1 MKKLLLLILPLTA
14 FSEEYNIEETK
25 EEVPHVI
32 VRLLE
37 SIQLPDNDIA
47 WAECHEEYSQSAN
60 LIRQK
65 FLLPYLE
72 YQNKII
78 ENKKVLLEL
87 EFKRKKQELEKVAK
101 INKIQNDLDQREMIV
116 AEYYNQSSICKIDGR
131 SWYEL
136 SPLERKKHRE
146 VYIKRFRE

>member
-14 FSEEYNIEETK
+14 FSEEYKVEESH

-47 WAECHEEYSQSAN
+47 WTECHEQYSQNAN

-78 ENKKVLLEL
+78 ENKKVLLDL
-87 EFKRKKQELEKVAK
+87 EFKIKKQELEKAEK
-101 INKIQNDLDQREMIV
+101 MKKIQNEIDEREMII
-116 AEYYNQSSICKIDGR
+116 AESYNKSSICKIDGR

-136 SPLERKKHRE
+136 SPLERKKHRDIY
-146 VYIKRFRE
+146 VKSFRE

>member
-14 FSEEYNIEETK
+14 FSEEYNAEESH

-47 WAECHEEYSQSAN
+47 WTECHEQYSQNAN

-78 ENKKVLLEL
+78 ENKKVLLDL
-87 EFKRKKQELEKVAK
+87 EFKIKKQELEKAEK
-101 INKIQNDLDQREMIV
+101 MKKIQNEIDEREMII
-116 AEYYNQSSICKIDGR
+116 AESYNKSSICKIDGR

-136 SPLERKKHRE
+136 SPLERKKHRDIY
-146 VYIKRFRE
+146 VKSFRE

>member
-14 FSEEYNIEETK
+14 FSEEYNVEESH

-47 WAECHEEYSQSAN
+47 WAECHEQYSQNAN

-78 ENKKVLLEL
+78 ENKKVLY
-87 EFKRKKQELEKVAK
+87 R
-101 INKIQNDLDQREMIV
+101 
-116 AEYYNQSSICKIDGR
+116 
-131 SWYEL
+131 
-136 SPLERKKHRE
+136 
-146 VYIKRFRE
+146 

>member
-14 FSEEYNIEETK
+14 FSEEYNVEESH

-47 WAECHEEYSQSAN
+47 WAECHEQYSQNAN

-78 ENKKVLLEL
+78 ENKKVLLDL
-87 EFKRKKQELEKVAK
+87 EFKIKKQELEKAEK
-101 INKIQNDLDQREMIV
+101 MKKIQNEIDEREMII
-116 AEYYNQSSICKIDGR
+116 AESYNKSSICKIDGR

-136 SPLERKKHRE
+136 SPLERKKHRDIY
-146 VYIKRFRE
+146 VKSFRE